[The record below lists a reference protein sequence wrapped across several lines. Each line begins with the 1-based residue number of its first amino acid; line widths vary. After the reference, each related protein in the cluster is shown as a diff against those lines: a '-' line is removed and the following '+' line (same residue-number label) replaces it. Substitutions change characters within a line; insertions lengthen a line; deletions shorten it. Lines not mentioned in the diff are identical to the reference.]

1 MNNKKNKLIIPLKL
15 KIFLIFVFVL
25 LFVSYTKIFALG
37 GTGPFSPGTE
47 LDPGCAPG
55 SVNCIIIPDNLS
67 LNSQII
73 GFISNSG
80 IVSDSDTLIGA
91 LGKLDANINSKV
103 SSQWISST
111 NDIYYNSGRVW
122 IGADSENTSSSS
134 LYISGTTS
142 ANGPASSAIS
152 GIFGN
157 YTFNPTLGGVQVGNR
172 YVINNNPTSLANT
185 AVGSIYRVI
194 DNTTLTNLVRG
205 LDITSNAGT
214 NTFGVNTGLRS
225 NGATFGIQAITTA
238 LAGGTYVPAAI
249 YGESTGTTQG
259 DILRLYSKTMTT
271 APAYATFYHDT
282 SSYEGTGL
290 LMDFATGSGT
300 FTGNFV
306 DFQNNNASLFKV
318 TSDGFLNISLPSITA
333 TSAIC
338 SSLPNGTSPVLGI
351 AYEIRDCS
359 STPVADY
366 AEMYP
371 VETDVEYGDI
381 VVIGEDDINT
391 YDTDK
396 YGVIDFNTVK
406 GKVKK
411 LVKSNE
417 EYQEKVIGIV
427 SLNYGDFSSVGYN
440 IKKEDNPMPVA
451 LNGRV
456 PVKISKNSDQIK
468 AGDYLTTSTDEGM
481 AMKANNSGFVIGKA
495 LEDWDGLSDTIMVFV
510 EQGYRSNYSLKVSDE
525 SLYEKSISFFD
536 SIIDTIDSIIF
547 RKVVEFESSPI
558 FNNDM
563 AGYATITAGQN
574 IVDVI
579 FNTSYNEAPFVN
591 VSPILDS
598 FVEMPKYIVTNITE
612 NGFSIELENP
622 IEKYDVKFSWISL
635 NIKDGPVNI
644 ESFIEAPEE
653 SGGGTGTCTS
663 IGTDTPCSR

>member
-1 MNNKKNKLIIPLKL
+1 MEKQKIKLIFSNKI
-15 KIFLIFVFVL
+15 KIFLILFFVL
-25 LFVSYTKIFALG
+25 FFASYSKIFALG
-37 GTGPFSPGTE
+37 GTGPFLPGTE

-185 AVGSIYRVI
+185 AVGSIYRVV
-194 DNTTLTNLVRG
+194 DNTTLANLVRG
-205 LDITSNAGT
+205 IDITSNVGS
-214 NTFGVNTGLRS
+214 NTLGVNTGLRA
-225 NGATFGIQAITTA
+225 NGATFGLQGITTA
-238 LAGGTYVPAAI
+238 LAGGVYVPAAI
-249 YGESTGTTQG
+249 YGENTGTTQG
-259 DILRLYSKTMTT
+259 DVLRLYSNTMTT

-282 SSYEGTGL
+282 SSYSGTGL
-290 LMDFATGSGT
+290 LMDFATSSGS

-306 DFQNNNASLFKV
+306 DFQNNNVSLFKV
-318 TSDGFLNISLPSITA
+318 TSDGFLSMGLPSTTA

-338 SSLPNGTSPVLGI
+338 SSLPNGTSPVLGV

-371 VETDVEYGDI
+371 VEKDIEYGDI

-440 IKKEDNPMPVA
+440 IKKEDNPMPIA
-451 LNGRV
+451 LSGRV

-481 AMKANNSGFVIGKA
+481 AMKANDSGFVIGKA
-495 LEDWDGLSDTIMVFV
+495 LEDWSGESDTVMVFV

-547 RKVVEFESSPI
+547 RKVVEFEYSPI

-574 IVDVI
+574 TVDVI
-579 FNTSYNEAPFVN
+579 FNIPYKEVPFVN

-598 FVEMPKYIVTNITE
+598 FVEIPKYIVTNITE
-612 NGFSIELENP
+612 NGFTIELENY
-622 IEKYDVKFSWISL
+622 IDDFDVKFSWISL
-635 NIKDGPVNI
+635 SIKDGPVNI
-644 ESFIEAPEE
+644 ESFMEIPEGE
-653 SGGGTGTCTS
+653 SPSTCTPDA
-663 IGTDTPCSR
+663 TDTPC